1 MCTEDDTQPGP
12 DGRPRGGASGGG
24 QPPVTAAGALAMMD
38 AALDFLNGEYL
49 AGPGGAGLDS
59 AGLAGADLGG
69 VLQSLGTLSGK
80 LAAARAA
87 VLSRFDAA
95 RGHDADGYGS
105 SASWLAAK
113 GRTTRQA
120 AGAEV
125 RRMRQFRAHPVIAA
139 AVARGELSDAW
150 AVKIA
155 DWTRKLPPDWR
166 DDVDKLLV
174 DTAAAGA
181 ALEDLAIVAQAAYEK
196 WRQQQGPDPDD
207 DDGYDDRYLKL
218 ATTIDGVGRVNG
230 NLTGECAAAVQ
241 AVLEALG
248 KKAGPDDDRTE
259 AQRYHDALQ
268 EACEL
273 LLAARLV
280 PDRAGAPTRADV
292 IIALSQLRS
301 MPGAPEVEHAYLA
314 ALAGEHAC
322 LSGAG
327 ARAAACDA
335 ITSPVVTGHPDLKV
349 VDKMIA
355 IVLAY
360 LDTTGSDTGA
370 DGTGGSDTG
379 ASGPA
384 AGHGDSGAGADED
397 ASPAGDSDPAG
408 HGNPGTGG
416 PATATDRSRALSPE
430 AWQALRYAIARLAID
445 LVSGPAGIAS
455 VLRRGLLDEPFNSKS
470 VILDVGVSSSIPP
483 HIRRAVQLRAKG
495 CCEWPGCTKRAVY
508 CDIHHLRHQQ
518 HGGQTS
524 LTNCVLLCRFH
535 HDTCIHRRGWRLI
548 LHPDATTT
556 AYGPNGQVTHSHGPP
571 GNQTSGSQEPPGA
584 GPPDG

>member
-1 MCTEDDTQPGP
+1 
-12 DGRPRGGASGGG
+12 
-24 QPPVTAAGALAMMD
+24 MMN
-38 AALDFLNGEYL
+38 AALDYLNRDFL
-49 AGPGGAGLDS
+49 AGPGGTGLDS

-69 VLQSLGTLSGK
+69 VLESLGVLSAK
-80 LAAARAA
+80 FAAARSAILA
-87 VLSRFDAA
+87 RFDAA

-105 SASWLAAK
+105 SAAWLAAK
-113 GRTTRQA
+113 GRTTRRA
-120 AGAEV
+120 ANAEV

-139 AVARGELSDAW
+139 AVARGELSEDW
-150 AVKIA
+150 AAQIA
-155 DWTRKLPPDWR
+155 DYTRKLPPDWR
-166 DDVDKLLV
+166 DDVDRLLV

-181 ALEDLAIVAQAAYEK
+181 ALQDLAIVAQAAWEK

-207 DDGYDDRYLKL
+207 GDDGFDDRYLKV
-218 ATTIDGVGRVNG
+218 ATTIDGAGRING

-248 KKAGPDDDRTE
+248 KKAGPEDDRTE

-268 EACEL
+268 QACEL
-273 LLAARLV
+273 LLRAQLV
-280 PDRAGAPTRADV
+280 PDRAGAGTRADV

-314 ALAGEHAC
+314 ALAGEHGY

-327 ARAAACDA
+327 AQATACDA
-335 ITSPVVTGHPDLKV
+335 ITTPVVTGHPDLTV
-349 VDKMIA
+349 VDTMIA

-360 LDTTGSDTGA
+360 LDTTDSGTTGNSGTG
-370 DGTGGSDTG
+370 DGGTGDGGTGGSGPDWG
-379 ASGPA
+379 SGPA
-384 AGHGDSGAGADED
+384 AGHGDPGAGGQG
-397 ASPAGDSDPAG
+397 SPD
-408 HGNPGTGG
+408 TGG
-416 PATATDRSRALSPE
+416 QGSATARSRALSPE

-445 LVSGPAGIAS
+445 LASGPGGIAS
-455 VLRRGLLDEPFNSKS
+455 VLRRSLLDEPFNSKS
-470 VILDVGVSSSIPP
+470 VILDVGASDSIPP

-518 HGGQTS
+518 DGGGTS
-524 LTNCVLLCRFH
+524 LSNCVLLCQFH
-535 HDTCIHRRGWRLI
+535 HDTCIHRRNWRLI

-556 AYGPNGQVTHSHGPP
+556 AYGPQGQVIHSHGPP
-571 GNQTSGSQEPPGA
+571 GGQPPGNQPPGSHGPPGA

>member
-1 MCTEDDTQPGP
+1 MCTDGEGAWPGGFGP
-12 DGRPRGGASGGG
+12 SRGSGLPR
-24 QPPVTAAGALAMMD
+24 TAADALAMMD
-38 AALDFLNGEYL
+38 AALDFLNGDFL
-49 AGPGGAGLDS
+49 NGPGGAGLDS
-59 AGLAGADLGG
+59 AGLAGSDLGG
-69 VLQSLGTLSGK
+69 MLECLGALSAK
-80 LAAARAA
+80 FAAARSGI
-87 VLSRFDAA
+87 LGRFDAA
-95 RGHDADGYGS
+95 RGHDAGGYGS

-139 AVARGELSDAW
+139 AVARGELSDPW
-150 AVKIA
+150 AAKIA
-155 DWTRKLPPDWR
+155 DWTRKLPADWR
-166 DDVDKLLV
+166 DDVDTLLV

-181 ALEDLAIVAQAAYEK
+181 DLADLAIVAQAAYEK

-207 DDGYDDRYLKL
+207 DGDNDDDRYLKV

-230 NLTGECAAAVQ
+230 NLTAECAAAVQ

-248 KKAGPDDDRTE
+248 KNAGPDDDRTE

-273 LLAARLV
+273 LLAARLF
-280 PDRAGAPTRADV
+280 PDRAGTPTRADV

-314 ALAGEHAC
+314 ALADEHAH

-327 ARAAACDA
+327 ARATACDA
-335 ITSPVVTGHPDLKV
+335 ITSPVVTGHPDLSV

-360 LDTTGSDTGA
+360 LDTTGSSA
-370 DGTGGSDTG
+370 
-379 ASGPA
+379 A
-384 AGHGDSGAGADED
+384 AGHGTG
-397 ASPAGDSDPAG
+397 G
-408 HGNPGTGG
+408 HGHPDADWQDTREQ
-416 PATATDRSRALSPE
+416 ASATDRSKALTPE
-430 AWQALRYAIARLAID
+430 AWRALRYAIARLAID
-445 LVSGPAGIAS
+445 LASGPGGIAS
-455 VLRRGLLDEPFNSKS
+455 ILRRGLLDEPFNSKS
-470 VILDVGVSSSIPP
+470 VILDIGVSASIPP

-518 HGGQTS
+518 DGGETS
-524 LTNCVLLCRFH
+524 LTNCVLLCQFH
-535 HDTCIHRRGWRLI
+535 HDTCVHRRGWRLV

-556 AYGPNGQVTHSHGPP
+556 AYGPQGQVLHSHEPPGGQPP
-571 GNQTSGSQEPPGA
+571 GNQPPGSHGPRGA

>member
-1 MCTEDDTQPGP
+1 
-12 DGRPRGGASGGG
+12 
-24 QPPVTAAGALAMMD
+24 VTAAEALAMMD
-38 AALDFLNGEYL
+38 AALEFLNGEFL

-69 VLQSLGTLSGK
+69 VLESLGVLSAK
-80 LAAARAA
+80 FAAARAA
-87 VLSRFDAA
+87 VLARFDAA

-105 SASWLAAK
+105 SAAWLAAK
-113 GRTTRQA
+113 GRTTRRA
-120 AGAEV
+120 ANTEV

-150 AVKIA
+150 AVQIA
-155 DWTRKLPPDWR
+155 DWTRKLPPGWR
-166 DDVDKLLV
+166 DDVDRLLV

-181 ALEDLAIVAQAAYEK
+181 DLQDLAIVAQAAYEK

-207 DDGYDDRYLKL
+207 DDGGGSDDRYLKV
-218 ATTIDGVGRVNG
+218 ATTIDGVGRING

-268 EACEL
+268 LACEL
-273 LLAARLV
+273 LLGAKLV
-280 PDRAGAPTRADV
+280 PDRAGAATRADV
-292 IIALSQLRS
+292 VMALSQLRS

-314 ALAGEHAC
+314 ALAGEHGY

-327 ARAAACDA
+327 AQAAACDA
-335 ITSPVVTGHPDLKV
+335 ITTPVVTGHPDLTV

-360 LDTTGSDTGA
+360 LDTTTGSGTTGHS
-370 DGTGGSDTG
+370 GTGDSGTG
-379 ASGPA
+379 DSEPA
-384 AGHGDSGAGADED
+384 AGHGHPGSGGQG
-397 ASPAGDSDPAG
+397 S
-408 HGNPGTGG
+408 GG
-416 PATATDRSRALSPE
+416 QGSGGQGSGGQGSATARSRALSPE

-445 LVSGPAGIAS
+445 LASGPGGIAS
-455 VLRRGLLDEPFNSKS
+455 ILRRGLLDEPFNSKS
-470 VILDVGVSSSIPP
+470 VILDVGVSDSIPP
-483 HIRRAVQLRAKG
+483 HIRRAVALRAKG

-518 HGGQTS
+518 DGGETS
-524 LTNCVLLCRFH
+524 LSNCTLLCQFH
-535 HDTCIHRRGWRLI
+535 HDTCIHRRGWRLV

-556 AYGPNGQVTHSHGPP
+556 AYGPQGQVLHSHGPP
-571 GNQTSGSQEPPGA
+571 GTQPHGDQGPPGA

>member
-1 MCTEDDTQPGP
+1 M
-12 DGRPRGGASGGG
+12 A
-24 QPPVTAAGALAMMD
+24 
-38 AALDFLNGEYL
+38 
-49 AGPGGAGLDS
+49 AGLDS

-69 VLQSLGTLSGK
+69 VLASLGTLSGK

-139 AVARGELSDAW
+139 AVARGELSDGW

-166 DDVDKLLV
+166 DEIDKLLV

-181 ALEDLAIVAQAAYEK
+181 ELEDLAIVAQAAWEK

-207 DDGYDDRYLKL
+207 GDGGYDDRYLKL

-248 KKAGPDDDRTE
+248 KKASPDDDRSE

-280 PDRAGAPTRADV
+280 PGRPHPHPRRRHHRPVTAALPARRAGSRARLPV
-292 IIALSQLRS
+292 GTGRRARPPVRRRRPGRRLRRHHQ
-301 MPGAPEVEHAYLA
+301 PRRHRPPRPVRGGQDDRHR
-314 ALAGEHAC
+314 AGLPRHH
-322 LSGAG
+322 
-327 ARAAACDA
+327 R
-335 ITSPVVTGHPDLKV
+335 
-349 VDKMIA
+349 
-355 IVLAY
+355 
-360 LDTTGSDTGA
+360 GSDTGG
-370 DGTGGSDTG
+370 DGDT
-379 ASGPA
+379 
-384 AGHGDSGAGADED
+384 GDSGTADR
-397 ASPAGDSDPAG
+397 GQ
-408 HGNPGTGG
+408 PG
-416 PATATDRSRALSPE
+416 
-430 AWQALRYAIARLAID
+430 
-445 LVSGPAGIAS
+445 
-455 VLRRGLLDEPFNSKS
+455 
-470 VILDVGVSSSIPP
+470 
-483 HIRRAVQLRAKG
+483 RRAR
-495 CCEWPGCTKRAVY
+495 
-508 CDIHHLRHQQ
+508 
-518 HGGQTS
+518 
-524 LTNCVLLCRFH
+524 
-535 HDTCIHRRGWRLI
+535 
-548 LHPDATTT
+548 
-556 AYGPNGQVTHSHGPP
+556 
-571 GNQTSGSQEPPGA
+571 
-584 GPPDG
+584 

>member
-1 MCTEDDTQPGP
+1 MCTDDVRPGS
-12 DGRPRGGASGGG
+12 DGPSRDSGSPGS
-24 QPPVTAAGALAMMD
+24 AAEALAMMD
-38 AALDFLNGEYL
+38 AALDFLNGEFL
-49 AGPGGAGLDS
+49 AGPGGAGPDS

-69 VLQSLGTLSGK
+69 VLASLGTLSGK

-105 SASWLAAK
+105 SASWLAAR

-166 DDVDKLLV
+166 DDVDRLLV

-181 ALEDLAIVAQAAYEK
+181 VLEDLAIVAQAAYEK
-196 WRQQQGPDPDD
+196 WRQQQQDPDD
-207 DDGYDDRYLKL
+207 DGDGGFEERYLKL

-248 KKAGPDDDRTE
+248 KKAGPEDDRTE

-268 EACEL
+268 QACEL

-280 PDRAGAPTRADV
+280 PDRAGAATRADV

-314 ALAGEHAC
+314 ALAGEHGH
-322 LSGAG
+322 LTGAG
-327 ARAAACDA
+327 AQATACDA
-335 ITSPVVTGHPDLKV
+335 ITSPVVTGHPD
-349 VDKMIA
+349 
-355 IVLAY
+355 
-360 LDTTGSDTGA
+360 
-370 DGTGGSDTG
+370 
-379 ASGPA
+379 
-384 AGHGDSGAGADED
+384 
-397 ASPAGDSDPAG
+397 
-408 HGNPGTGG
+408 
-416 PATATDRSRALSPE
+416 
-430 AWQALRYAIARLAID
+430 
-445 LVSGPAGIAS
+445 
-455 VLRRGLLDEPFNSKS
+455 
-470 VILDVGVSSSIPP
+470 PP
-483 HIRRAVQLRAKG
+483 
-495 CCEWPGCTKRAVY
+495 
-508 CDIHHLRHQQ
+508 
-518 HGGQTS
+518 
-524 LTNCVLLCRFH
+524 
-535 HDTCIHRRGWRLI
+535 TCPSWTR
-548 LHPDATTT
+548 
-556 AYGPNGQVTHSHGPP
+556 
-571 GNQTSGSQEPPGA
+571 
-584 GPPDG
+584 